1 MGDQMSE
8 RSEPKPGELQ
18 HTPPHTHTN
27 RCFLATSDSVLP
39 HLIHLVVAALHNLI
53 GINPAHHPR
62 QALPL
67 LPLPHARVHVVYEA
81 FYRADLRIGDGV

>member
-1 MGDQMSE
+1 MRRG
-8 RSEPKPGELQ
+8 RSAAASPSDKP
-18 HTPPHTHTN
+18 
-27 RCFLATSDSVLP
+27 VLSGHQGLLP
-39 HLIHLVVAALHNLI
+39 AYLIHLIIAALHHFV
-53 GINPAHHPR
+53 GINAAHHPR